1 MIQTIALLSPV
12 YVTLFWG
19 LNFVLQKKSA
29 NLPRWTLGVF
39 LLFACL
45 LYVSHA
51 IFFSRF
57 DHFYAFFESIYLGV
71 ALSLY
76 PLFYTYILQLTT
88 IRLKFPQHLFHFL
101 PGIFF
106 GLSTLI
112 LTLILTP
119 EERIF
124 YVEHILVETNL
135 KEISLDTLP
144 GLRGW
149 NFLLSRIALILQTI
163 IYLVLLIRISNKHEK
178 VINNYFS
185 NTEGKKINWIKNLG
199 YIAFVVSLAA
209 IIFALLGRSYF
220 VHHNLSLIIPSAF
233 FTTLFFL
240 IGYKGNMQ
248 REVFE
253 RLYEPEENNANKK
266 TPESSENDLKT
277 RLLRL
282 FEHDKIYQV
291 NNLRISTVC
300 ESLLTNRTYISKLI
314 NDEFEMNFNE
324 FVNKYRVEDAKQL
337 LLSHENNKFTMD
349 YIAQQAGFGSVASFS
364 RVFKE
369 IEGTTPG
376 KFREKNSSKLD

>member
-1 MIQTIALLSPV
+1 M
-12 YVTLFWG
+12 
-19 LNFVLQKKSA
+19 
-29 NLPRWTLGVF
+29 
-39 LLFACL
+39 
-45 LYVSHA
+45 
-51 IFFSRF
+51 
-57 DHFYAFFESIYLGV
+57 
-71 ALSLY
+71 
-76 PLFYTYILQLTT
+76 
-88 IRLKFPQHLFHFL
+88 

-135 KEISLDTLP
+135 KAISLNTLP

-282 FEHDKIYQV
+282 FEHDKIYQI